1 MLCNEP
7 MDRALPVVI
16 VAAVVTAVASVAAI
30 AAAITSD
37 DDTAGGAV
45 VTPAASTPAATDAV
59 AVEIRDFAFGPPEA
73 TVAPGTEV
81 RWTNADGVDHSVVA
95 EDGTFASPNLD
106 EGATFPFTF
115 TEPGTYAYFCGIHDS
130 MRGTVV
136 VEG

>member
-1 MLCNEP
+1 
-7 MDRALPVVI
+7 MDRVVVI
-16 VAAVVTAVASVAAI
+16 VAAAVTAVASVAAV

-37 DDTAGGAV
+37 DAAGGAV

-59 AVEIRDFAFGPPEA
+59 AVEIRDFAFGPAEA

-81 RWTNADGVDHSVVA
+81 RWTNADDVDHSVVA
-95 EDGTFASPNLD
+95 EDGTFASANLD

-115 TEPGTYAYFCGIHDS
+115 TEPGTYPYACGIHDS
-130 MRGTVV
+130 MHGTVV